1 MPVLELIE
9 ETKVGMADIG
19 YCPAG
24 SDESDH
30 AQLVRDA
37 RSDRERL
44 GFDVSESFVLCGR
57 CRMLV
62 PLECR
67 VG

>member
-19 YCPAG
+19 YCPA
-24 SDESDH
+24 SQDEEGH
-30 AQLVRDA
+30 ERLVRDA

-44 GFDVSESFVLCGR
+44 GFDLAESFVLCGR